1 MNGRGSSPASSL
13 DRVSPALLTSYGLES
28 VKTSMQS
35 AQQPPPPQQ
44 MEYMTMPPLDY
55 GMDMM
60 MVHNQAAAAQAAAA
74 HQQPPGPPPVQ
85 QPPHGQP
92 PHHQV
97 PPQMVASAQPYIP
110 SQYMTGH
117 YAVVPASSTGQGG
130 PHAGQAGPFVSTNNY
145 VTSNSLQHVNHPQ
158 LAAAAASHMQYGQQ
172 PYVHQPVVSQGNSFV
187 PNTGRLSY
195 TFLRTLFD
203 NIFLKASMV

>member
-13 DRVSPALLTSYGLES
+13 DRVSPLLTYGLD
-28 VKTSMQS
+28 KTSMQS

-187 PNTGRLSY
+187 PNTGKF
-195 TFLRTLFD
+195 T
-203 NIFLKASMV
+203 

>member
-1 MNGRGSSPASSL
+1 MFFLGAFLNGRGSSPASSL
-13 DRVSPALLTSYGLES
+13 DRVSPLLTSYGLES

-60 MVHNQAAAAQAAAA
+60 MVHNQAAAAQHAAAA

-117 YAVVPASSTGQGG
+117 YAVVPASSGTGQGG

-187 PNTGRLSY
+187 PNTGKLTY
-195 TFLRTLFD
+195 T
-203 NIFLKASMV
+203 

>member
-1 MNGRGSSPASSL
+1 
-13 DRVSPALLTSYGLES
+13 
-28 VKTSMQS
+28 MQS

-60 MVHNQAAAAQAAAA
+60 MVHNQAAAAAA
-74 HQQPPGPPPVQ
+74 HQQPPGPPPQ
-85 QPPHGQP
+85 QPPHQP

-117 YAVVPASSTGQGG
+117 YAVVPASSTGGG
-130 PHAGQAGPFVSTNNY
+130 PGGPFVSTNNY

-172 PYVHQPVVSQGNSFV
+172 PYVHQPVVSQGSSFV
-187 PNTGRLSY
+187 PNTG
-195 TFLRTLFD
+195 TP
-203 NIFLKASMV
+203 NIQFTDLENVTILC